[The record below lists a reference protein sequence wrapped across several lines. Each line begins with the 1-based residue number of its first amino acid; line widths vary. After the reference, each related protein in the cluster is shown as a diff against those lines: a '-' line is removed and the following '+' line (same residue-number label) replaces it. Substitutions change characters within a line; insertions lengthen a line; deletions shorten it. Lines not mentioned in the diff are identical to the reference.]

1 MEKEGYQML
10 FGWSRFSLTNQLSL
24 RTIVWLCCF
33 VVCLLRSSVAV
44 ADVEAYSGMPFG
56 VGRVTVPV
64 FRGEPALPL
73 NDERFT
79 ALEANG
85 RVLCPVVKVEP
96 ARQFLRGLLGVE
108 TPRSVTLYFLFRGDE
123 PFEMSVY
130 SPLEQGARVTP
141 LRNSEGHRRLLDEW
155 WKQTT
160 ERWSRL
166 QQDPQFPPI
175 AENFLVAMFARRL
188 NREIPQVGAGLF
200 GFQTKKV
207 TPLEQLFGGEA
218 AQLKLHREMLLG
230 SENKPVDALPM
241 PAPVAWQELSIDPAG
256 LEEVEVEPLAK
267 HVPEECFYIRFGNFT
282 NYFWFRDL
290 NKKWDGDLQNM
301 IVRRGL
307 KRLATKR
314 IEQQLSLKEN
324 ALSRILGPQFISD
337 AALIGLDPYVQQ
349 GAAIGLLVQARN
361 SQLLSQDFMRQ
372 RRASLQAFPE
382 AAETTVK
389 LAGQDVSLIA
399 TPDGRV
405 RSYYAQAGDFHLV
418 TTSRKLAERF
428 LEAGQ
433 GTGSLANLPSFRNAR
448 RELPTKRED
457 TVFAFVSE
465 KFFQNLC
472 TLEYWVEAQRRREAM
487 QQSLLVELA
496 SHAAKCEGVD
506 VVTVEQLVAA
516 GILPEGFGLRAD
528 GSTISKTEA
537 GPLDSL
543 RGAAGFF
550 VPVGDMTVEVFSP
563 AELQAYD
570 KFLESFVVE
579 VGQFPPIAF
588 GVQRLPQ
595 ETGDVRTLVI
605 DVLAAPLGS
614 AKLGLLIDSL
624 GEPLDE
630 KLQPIAGN
638 VGSLEL
644 SLDLPVPLIGGE
656 NQPHMLFAGLRDYRS
671 PLAVSQ
677 GQVVPG
683 AERSELIRGY
693 VGAWPRPGI
702 LQLLQGPAA
711 PPGAEPQPLGE
722 QMWQAQAEQFLLI
735 SFKPDVIQ
743 QVQPQLAFEP
753 AERPAQ
759 VRLKVDDLTGKQIA
773 DTISALGYMRVRET
787 SVAPS
792 RLANSLGN
800 LLQVPREDCL
810 DLAQRLL
817 DATFVCALDGEYQLF
832 ESEQS
837 LPVWSSTAL
846 PAENRNLL
854 TEVPEG
860 FKLSF
865 LTWFRG
871 LQGDLRVANG
881 QLSSHVELKMSAA
894 ALP

>member
-1 MEKEGYQML
+1 MKIGCRML
-10 FGWSRFSLTNQLSL
+10 AGWSRFSIAYQLSL
-24 RTIVWLCCF
+24 RILGL
-33 VVCLLRSSVAV
+33 VVCLATSWLPTSVAV
-44 ADVEAYSGMPFG
+44 ADVEAYSGQPFG

-64 FRGEPALPL
+64 FRGEPSLPL

-79 ALEANG
+79 VVESHG
-85 RVLCPVVKVEP
+85 RVLYPVVMVEP
-96 ARQFLRGLLGVE
+96 ARQFLRGMLGIE

-123 PFEMSVY
+123 PFELSVY
-130 SPLEQGARVTP
+130 SPWEQGARVTP
-141 LRNSEGHRRLLDEW
+141 LNNAAGHRRLLEEW
-155 WKQTT
+155 WQQTT
-160 ERWSRL
+160 QRWSRL

-188 NREIPQVGAGLF
+188 NREIPQVGAGLL

-218 AQLKLHREMLLG
+218 AQLSLHRETLLG
-230 SENKPVDALPM
+230 SGNKSRDAQPI
-241 PAPVAWQELSIDPAG
+241 PAPVAWQELGLDPAG
-256 LEEVEVEPLAK
+256 LDEIEVEPLAA

-290 NKKWDGDLQNM
+290 SAKWDGDLQNM
-301 IVRRGL
+301 IVRRGV
-307 KRLATKR
+307 KRLATSR

-337 AALIGLDPYVQQ
+337 AALIGLDPFMQQ
-349 GAAIGLLVQARN
+349 GASLGLLVHARN
-361 SQLLSQDFMRQ
+361 NQMLSQDFMRQ
-372 RRASLQAFPE
+372 RRASLQTFPD

-389 LAGQDVSLIA
+389 LAGQEVSLIA

-405 RSYYAQAGDFHLV
+405 RSYYAQAGDFHFV

-433 GTGSLANLPSFRNAR
+433 GTGSLADLPSFRNAR

-472 TLEYWVEAQRRREAM
+472 TLEYWVEAHRRREAM
-487 QQSLLVELA
+487 QQSPLIELA
-496 SHAAKCEGVD
+496 RYAAKCEGAD
-506 VVTVEQLVAA
+506 AITIEQLVAA
-516 GILPEGFGLRAD
+516 DILPTGFGSRAD
-528 GSTISKTEA
+528 GSTITETEA
-537 GPLDSL
+537 GPIDSL
-543 RGAAGFF
+543 RGVPGFF
-550 VPVGDMTVEVFSP
+550 VPVGDMTVEKFSP

-570 KFLESFVVE
+570 QFLESFAVE
-579 VGQFPPIAF
+579 VGQLPPIAF
-588 GVQRLPQ
+588 GVQRPPQ
-595 ETGDVRTLVI
+595 EAGDVRTLVV
-605 DVLAAPLGS
+605 DVLAAPLGFT
-614 AKLGLLIDSL
+614 KLGLLIDSL

-630 KLQPIAGN
+630 QLQPIAGN

-656 NQPHMLFAGLRDYRS
+656 NQPHMLFAGLRDFRS

-693 VGAWPRPGI
+693 LGAWPRPGI
-702 LQLLQGPAA
+702 LQLLQGPA
-711 PPGAEPQPLGE
+711 PPPSAEPKPLGE

-735 SFKPDVIQ
+735 SFKPEVIQ

-753 AERPAQ
+753 AERSAQ
-759 VRLKVDDLTGKQIA
+759 VRLKIDDLTDKQIA
-773 DTISALGYMRVRET
+773 ETINSLGYMRVRET

-800 LLQVPREDCL
+800 LLQVPREECL

-817 DATFVCALDGEYQLF
+817 DAKFVCALEGEYQLF
-832 ESEQS
+832 ESERS

-846 PAENRNLL
+846 PAQNRNLL
-854 TEVPEG
+854 TEVPAG

-871 LQGDLRVANG
+871 LQGDLRVADG
-881 QLSSHVELKMSAA
+881 QLSAHGELKMTAA